1 MLDMFHNGDY
11 VEMPTPRKGSKWPRS
26 QESKIMILK
35 AASKNSES
43 TADL

>member
-11 VEMPTPRKGSKWPRS
+11 VEMPTPRKGSKWPRN